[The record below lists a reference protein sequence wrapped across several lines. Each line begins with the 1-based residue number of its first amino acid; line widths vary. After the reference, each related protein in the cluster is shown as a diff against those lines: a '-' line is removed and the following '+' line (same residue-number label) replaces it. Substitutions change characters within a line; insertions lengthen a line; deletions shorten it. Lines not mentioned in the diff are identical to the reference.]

1 MSKRQLLSLIGVWN
15 IFFLFLGIPTA
26 WDKILSILV
35 GIIIIMIAYRL
46 PYEEKKKMV
55 TDKEETFVENK

>member
-35 GIIIIMIAYRL
+35 GIIIIVIAYRL
-46 PYEEKKKMV
+46 PYEEKNKIA
-55 TDKEETFVENK
+55 TDKEETFIENK

>member
-35 GIIIIMIAYRL
+35 GIIINMIAYRL